1 MTIFPQ
7 HFVWG
12 AASAAYQIEGGVAEG
27 GRGPS
32 IWDTFSHAPGNI
44 AREETGDIACDSYH
58 RWPEDLAALG
68 ELGVGAYRFSIA
80 WPRIIPDGDGD
91 VNEAG
96 LAYYDALV
104 DGLLAAGIR
113 PYATLYH
120 WDLPQA
126 LEDKGGWQNIGTAR
140 AFGRYARIV
149 ADHFRGRVRHW
160 FTINEIACVVGL
172 GYGSGIHAPGLRLP
186 LEGQFAC
193 WQNVVY
199 AHCLAQRELHAAD
212 AANIVGF
219 ASTGRLCY
227 PVDENPADI
236 EAARRLTFGCP
247 DDDWTFT
254 HQMALDPLCLGRWPR
269 QDVGPRLAACIAA
282 VPAEINAALAF
293 GKPDML
299 GLNIYNAQP
308 ARMGEQGPEYVRRP
322 TGYPRTA
329 LGWPVEPDS
338 LDWGPRFIGQ
348 RYGLPM
354 YITENGLSCNDKVYL
369 DGQVHDADRIDF
381 TARYLQALARGIG
394 KGADVRGYFHWS
406 LLDNFEWYS
415 GYSERFG
422 LYFMDYA
429 TGSRLPKDSARW
441 YAGVVRQNGFAPA
454 AHTVQPK

>member
-1 MTIFPQ
+1 MASFPQ
-7 HFVWG
+7 GFVWG
-12 AASAAYQIEGGVAEG
+12 AASASYQIEGGVTEG

-32 IWDTFSHAPGNI
+32 IWDTFSHTPGNI
-44 AREETGDIACDSYH
+44 ARGETGDIACDSYH
-58 RWPEDLAALG
+58 RWPEDVAALR

-80 WPRIIPDGDGD
+80 WPRIIPDGDGP

-104 DGLLAAGIR
+104 DALLDAGIQ
-113 PYATLYH
+113 PYVTLYH

-149 ADHFRGRVRHW
+149 AEHFRGRVHNW

-193 WQNVVY
+193 WKNVVY

-227 PVDENPADI
+227 PVSQDPADI
-236 EAARRLTFGCP
+236 EAARRLTFACP

-254 HQMALDPLCLGRWPR
+254 HQMALDPLCLGCWPR

-282 VPAEINAALAF
+282 MPDEINAALAF

-308 ARMGEQGPEYVRRP
+308 ARMGKAGPEYVRRP

-354 YITENGLSCNDKVYL
+354 YISENGLSCNDKVYL

-381 TARYLQALARGIG
+381 TARYLQALARGISR
-394 KGADVRGYFHWS
+394 GADVRGYFHWS

-422 LYFMDYA
+422 LYFMDYT
-429 TGSRLPKDSARW
+429 TGNRLPKDSSFW
-441 YAGVVRQNGFAPA
+441 YT
-454 AHTVQPK
+454 HTVQAHGANV

>member
-1 MTIFPQ
+1 MAVFPET
-7 HFVWG
+7 FLWG
-12 AASAAYQIEGGVAEG
+12 AASAAYQIEGGAVEG

-32 IWDTFSHAPGNI
+32 IWDTFSHIPGKV
-44 AREETGDIACDSYH
+44 ARDENGDVACDSFH
-58 RWPEDLAALG
+58 RWPDDVAALKAMN
-68 ELGVGAYRFSIA
+68 LRAYRFSIA
-80 WPRIIPDGDGD
+80 WPRILPQGDGS
-91 VNEAG
+91 VNPEG

-104 DGLLAAGIR
+104 DALLREGIE
-113 PYATLYH
+113 PYITLYH

-126 LEDKGGWQNIGTAR
+126 LEDRGGWQNIDTAR
-140 AFGRYARIV
+140 AFGRYAAVV
-149 ADHFRGRVRHW
+149 AEHFRGRVHNW

-172 GYGSGIHAPGLRLP
+172 GYGSGIHAPGLQLS
-186 LEGQFAC
+186 LEGQFTC

-199 AHCLAQRELHAAD
+199 AHCLAEKALHQAD
-212 AANIVGF
+212 PANRVGF

-227 PVDENPADI
+227 PVTDDLRDV

-269 QDVGPRLAACIAA
+269 EDVGPRLAACIAA
-282 VPAEINAALAF
+282 VPAEINDALAF

-308 ARMGEQGPEYVRRP
+308 ARMGQAGPEYVRRP

-338 LDWGPRFIGQ
+338 LDWGPRFIGE

-354 YITENGLSCNDKVYL
+354 YITENGLSCNDKIYL
-369 DGQVHDADRIDF
+369 DGLVHDADRIDF
-381 TARYLQALARGIG
+381 TARYLLALSRGIRQ
-394 KGADVRGYFHWS
+394 GADVRGYFHWS
-406 LLDNFEWYS
+406 LVDNFEWYS
-415 GYSERFG
+415 GYNERFG

-429 TGSRLPKDSARW
+429 THDRIPKDSARW
-441 YAGVVRQNGFAPA
+441 YARVAAENGACL
-454 AHTVQPK
+454 

>member
-1 MTIFPQ
+1 MAQFPQ
-7 HFVWG
+7 GFLWG
-12 AASAAYQIEGGVAEG
+12 AASASYQVEGGAREG
-27 GRGPS
+27 GRGAS
-32 IWDTFSHAPGNI
+32 IWDTFSHTPGRT
-44 AREETGDIACDSYH
+44 ARGETGDVACDSYH
-58 RWPEDLAALG
+58 RWREDVQLLADMHLK
-68 ELGVGAYRFSIA
+68 AYRFSIA
-80 WPRIIPDGDGD
+80 WPRVAPTGGTDW
-91 VNEAG
+91 NAEG
-96 LAYYDALV
+96 LAYYDKLV
-104 DGLLAAGIR
+104 DGLLAQGIE
-113 PYATLYH
+113 PCVTLYH

-126 LEDKGGWQNIGTAR
+126 LEDKGGWQNIATAR
-140 AFGRYARIV
+140 AFGRYTRIV
-149 ADHFRGRVRHW
+149 AEHFRGRVHNW

-193 WQNVVY
+193 WQHVVY

-212 AANIVGF
+212 PANIVGF

-227 PVDENPADI
+227 PVSDNPADI
-236 EAARRLTFGCP
+236 EAARRLTFACP

-254 HQMALDPLCLGRWPR
+254 HQMALDPLCLGCWPR

-282 VPAEINAALAF
+282 MPDEINAALAF

-308 ARMGEQGPEYVRRP
+308 ARMGKAGPEYVRRP

-354 YITENGLSCNDKVYL
+354 YISENGLSCNDKVYL

-381 TARYLQALARGIG
+381 TARYLQALARGISR
-394 KGADVRGYFHWS
+394 GADVRGYFHWS

-422 LYFMDYA
+422 LYFMDYT
-429 TGSRLPKDSARW
+429 TGNRLPKDSSHW
-441 YAGVVRQNGFAPA
+441 YT
-454 AHTVQPK
+454 HTVQAHGANV

>member
-1 MTIFPQ
+1 MVSFPQ
-7 HFVWG
+7 GFVWG
-12 AASAAYQIEGGVAEG
+12 TASAAYQVEGGVTEG

-32 IWDTFSHAPGNI
+32 IWDTFSHTPGKI
-44 AREETGDIACDSYH
+44 ARGETGDVACDSYH
-58 RWPEDLAALG
+58 RWPQDLAALR
-68 ELGVGAYRFSIA
+68 ELGVSAYRFSIA
-80 WPRIIPDGDGD
+80 WPRIIPDGDGP

-96 LAYYDALV
+96 LAYYDTLV
-104 DGLLAAGIR
+104 DGLLAAGIQ
-113 PYATLYH
+113 PYVTLYH

-126 LEDKGGWQNIGTAR
+126 LEDKGGWQNSGTAR

-149 ADHFRGRVRHW
+149 AEHFRGRVHHW
-160 FTINEIACVVGL
+160 FTINEIACVVGM
-172 GYGSGIHAPGLRLP
+172 GYGNGNHAPGLRLP

-193 WQNVVY
+193 WQHIVY
-199 AHCLAQRELHAAD
+199 AHCLAQRELHAVD
-212 AANIVGF
+212 AANLVGL

-227 PVDENPADI
+227 PVSDDPADI
-236 EAARRLTFGCP
+236 EAARRLTFACP

-269 QDVGPRLAACIAA
+269 QDVGPRLAACMAA
-282 VPAEINAALAF
+282 VPHEINAALAF

-308 ARMGEQGPEYVRRP
+308 VRMGDHGPEYVRRP
-322 TGYPRTA
+322 AGYPRTA

-338 LDWGPRFIGQ
+338 LDWGPRLLGQ
-348 RYGLPM
+348 RYGLPL

-369 DGQVHDADRIDF
+369 DGKIHDADRIDF
-381 TARYLQALARGIG
+381 TARYLQALARGMG
-394 KGADVRGYFHWS
+394 SGADVRGYFHWS

-429 TGSRLPKDSARW
+429 TGNRIPKDSARW
-441 YAGVVRQNGFAPA
+441 YAGVVRQNGFTP
-454 AHTVQPK
+454 VSE